1 MRAYSQDLRE
11 KVINKYKEETTTMMA
26 ISKLFGICYE
36 SIRDWVK
43 RYKKDGDYSSKQ
55 GVGCRRAVRFTDKNK
70 ILEYLRS
77 NPDASSIELRDAV
90 APDLPMSTFYDTLA
104 RLNITYKKKNPSIS
118 NEARWQGAIL

>member
-1 MRAYSQDLRE
+1 MRAYSQDLRD
-11 KVINKYKEETTTMMA
+11 KVINKYKEGSMTMMA

-43 RYKKDGDYSSKQ
+43 RYKECGDYSSKQ
-55 GVGCRRAVRFTDKNK
+55 GFGCGRAVRFTDQGKV
-70 ILEYLRS
+70 LEHLKSY
-77 NPDASSIELRDAV
+77 PDASGIELRDAI

-118 NEARWQGAIL
+118 NEARWQGLIL

>member
-104 RLNITYKKKNPSIS
+104 RLKITYKKKSRNIS
-118 NEARWQGAIL
+118 SAVK